1 MEKQPNFVVRLFS
14 FIWRALNTSR
24 KIIINFIFFAFL
36 FVFIIAITADKKEI
50 VVPDNAALV
59 LDISGDV
66 VEQKQLV
73 DPVEVF
79 INDAMDQPPE
89 NPEVL
94 LTDITDVIAAAKNDD
109 KIKLIVLNLTKM
121 GNASL
126 TQLRIIGRALND
138 FKLSNKQVIAVG
150 DQFSQNQYYLASYAD
165 EIWMNKQGWL
175 LLDGYGA
182 YPLYFKSALDKLKVS
197 THIFRV
203 GTYKSAVEPFMRDD
217 MSPAAREANQAWLT
231 ELWQTFK
238 EDVAQNRDF
247 DITNFDDKA
256 EQLLEK
262 LAKANGSIAE
272 YALQNHWVDS
282 LKTRNDIEQDL
293 IKLTALDNENKTFT
307 HINFEHYLATLA
319 MDKMLKEAR
328 LKNSPKD
335 KVAVIVAKGNILDG
349 KQKPGTI
356 GGDSTAKLL
365 RQARENDKVKAV
377 VLRVDSPGGS
387 AFASEIIRQEV
398 ELLKAAGKPVIAS
411 MGTYAASGGYW
422 ISASADA
429 IIAEPT
435 TITGSIGIF
444 GLMMTFENT
453 LDTLGI
459 HADGVGTTEL
469 AGFSPVRAMTPAMQ
483 TLFQMA
489 IERGY
494 QEFIQLVAQNRHM
507 TLEQVD
513 QIAQG
518 RVWTGKKAQTL
529 GLVDELGNLHD
540 AIVLAAEKANLTEY
554 DTLLIEQQPSSKDK
568 LLQTLFSDVNVLM
581 DTTERQTALDFVK
594 VKTPLKYQLMHLMQ
608 QQGQQLNDFNDPQ
621 GLYSLCLPCQAM

>member
-1 MEKQPNFVVRLFS
+1 
-14 FIWRALNTSR
+14 
-24 KIIINFIFFAFL
+24 
-36 FVFIIAITADKKEI
+36 
-50 VVPDNAALV
+50 
-59 LDISGDV
+59 
-66 VEQKQLV
+66 
-73 DPVEVF
+73 
-79 INDAMDQPPE
+79 
-89 NPEVL
+89 
-94 LTDITDVIAAAKNDD
+94 
-109 KIKLIVLNLTKM
+109 
-121 GNASL
+121 
-126 TQLRIIGRALND
+126 
-138 FKLSNKQVIAVG
+138 
-150 DQFSQNQYYLASYAD
+150 
-165 EIWMNKQGWL
+165 MNKQGWL

-272 YALQNHWVDS
+272 YALQNHWVDA

-293 IKLTALDNENKTFT
+293 IKLTALDNKNKTFT

-429 IIAEPT
+429 IVAEPT

-469 AGFSPVRAMTPAMQ
+469 AGFSPVRAMTPSMQ

-494 QEFIQLVAQNRHM
+494 QEFIQLVAHNRHM